1 MKLAS
6 LLTLTIAGLVAADFP
21 APTNVAYVDW
31 LLTGDAALAGA
42 SQECK
47 QSLQSYKSILTCWN
61 GQAEAQVRSCFCAT
75 DSDGLT
81 RAVSNYCAGGGLFPW
96 MQATL
101 TLRAQCEA
109 VPPPPVVIETVVEPV
124 KPAPEPTSEIQ
135 PQPTTNREQP
145 PVVSDVSSTQDEP
158 GLSSSASTSSTAPVS
173 TSKKLETSVA
183 GTSSATV
190 KATTAASTSSAGSA
204 LPLPAFAIIVSVCL
218 SLVL

>member
-6 LLTLTIAGLVAADFP
+6 LLTLTLAGLVAADFP
-21 APTNVAYVDW
+21 APTNIAYVDW

-47 QSLQSYKSILTCWN
+47 QSLQSYKSVLTCWN
-61 GQAEAQVRSCFCAT
+61 NQAEAQVRSCFCAT

-81 RAVSNYCAGGGLFPW
+81 RAVSNFCAGGGLFPW

-101 TLRAQCEA
+101 NLRAQCEA
-109 VPPPPVVIETVVEPV
+109 VPPPVVIETVVEPV
-124 KPAPEPTSEIQ
+124 RPAPEPSPETQ
-135 PQPTTNREQP
+135 PQPTTAQEP
-145 PVVSDVSSTQDEP
+145 PVVSVLPSTQDDP
-158 GLSSSASTSSTAPVS
+158 TLSSSASASAIAAVA
-173 TSKKLETSVA
+173 TSKKPETSVA

-190 KATTAASTSSAGSA
+190 KATSAATTSSSAAGLS
-204 LPLPAFAIIVSVCL
+204 LPAISFIVSACL